1 TTMALLVALGLFI
14 VGICLVV
21 LCLTYGTLGRDIEVH
36 EDQNNGTKMDSL
48 KLASINTDFAFSL
61 YKELALKNPNKNIL
75 FSPFSISAA
84 LAILSLG
91 ASSNTLEEILGG
103 LKFNLTETPEADIHR
118 GFGHLLHMLSQPGDQ
133 VNISIGSMIFVDKH
147 LQILTEFKEKARA
160 LYQSEASMTDFQQPD
175 EAKKL
180 INDYVRKQTQGKI
193 KELMSELDARTVM
206 VLVNYI
212 YFKGKWKMPFDP
224 EDTFEAKFHLGNSR
238 SVKVPMMNIEDLTTP
253 YFRDEDLSC
262 SVVELKYTSNAS
274 ALFILPDEEKQGGL
288 NAEWRPVISYAFV
301 ILRKIDQLY
310 VPKFSISTDY
320 SLEKILPQLGI
331 REVFSEEADL
341 SRITGTKDLRVSQV
355 VHKAVLDVAET
366 GTEAA
371 AATGLKVVP
380 FSAKHI
386 SMTVRFNRPFLMI
399 IFDTNTQ
406 TPLFL
411 AKITN
416 PKRG

>member
-1 TTMALLVALGLFI
+1 
-14 VGICLVV
+14 
-21 LCLTYGTLGRDIEVH
+21 GTRGHSWFH

-274 ALFILPDEEKQGGL
+274 ALFILPDEGRMQQVEKQGGL

>member
-1 TTMALLVALGLFI
+1 G
-14 VGICLVV
+14 
-21 LCLTYGTLGRDIEVH
+21 
-36 EDQNNGTKMDSL
+36 
-48 KLASINTDFAFSL
+48 
-61 YKELALKNPNKNIL
+61 
-75 FSPFSISAA
+75 
-84 LAILSLG
+84 LSL
-91 ASSNTLEEILGG
+91 
-103 LKFNLTETPEADIHR
+103 
-118 GFGHLLHMLSQPGDQ
+118 
-133 VNISIGSMIFVDKH
+133 V
-147 LQILTEFKEKARA
+147 
-160 LYQSEASMTDFQQPD
+160 
-175 EAKKL
+175 
-180 INDYVRKQTQGKI
+180 
-193 KELMSELDARTVM
+193 
-206 VLVNYI
+206 
-212 YFKGKWKMPFDP
+212 PF
-224 EDTFEAKFHLGNSR
+224 
-238 SVKVPMMNIEDLTTP
+238 
-253 YFRDEDLSC
+253 
-262 SVVELKYTSNAS
+262 
-274 ALFILPDEEKQGGL
+274 
-288 NAEWRPVISYAFV
+288 W
-301 ILRKIDQLY
+301 KIDQLY